1 MYSTCFDKAFGGS
14 PVNHRL
20 LRPAW
25 PRAMYCLQNPVAS
38 ACHEPA
44 SWLAGFRQLAGR
56 GPAHPLARHN
66 NSNRDA
72 ENSWPRGY
80 IKKPMNTTIGREVM
94 MGSSARIRSGRAHSV
109 SILMTRNFPTLLR
122 ST

>member
-44 SWLAGFRQLAGR
+44 SWLAGFRELAGR

-80 IKKPMNTTIGREVM
+80 IKKRVKTTSRM
-94 MGSSARIRSGRAHSV
+94 ARPQGISTILRSGPDAVPRFLIA
-109 SILMTRNFPTLLR
+109 RNFPTLLR